1 MDNFVTRLCG
11 WQDYKFKWP
20 VEAVLW
26 AKMPLQ
32 RFMLLFECLLEE
44 TEEIQGANIIITT
57 VMLAYKFIA
66 SWVQAGRHHIAILLM
81 RFQ

>member
-32 RFMLLFECLLEE
+32 RFMLLFKCLLEE
-44 TEEIQGANIIITT
+44 TEEIQN
-57 VMLAYKFIA
+57 Y
-66 SWVQAGRHHIAILLM
+66 QC
-81 RFQ
+81 